1 MMEIDLGDIADI
13 VSDSQPPTQPLNPP
27 DEEKEEKEKSPAKN
41 SIPVE
46 EKKESGFDQD
56 TVSF

>member
-1 MMEIDLGDIADI
+1 MMEIDLSEIALI

-27 DEEKEEKEKSPAKN
+27 DEEKEEKEKSSATE
-41 SIPVE
+41 SIPVVE
-46 EKKESGFDQD
+46 EKESGFDQD

>member
-1 MMEIDLGDIADI
+1 MMEIDLSEIALI

-27 DEEKEEKEKSPAKN
+27 DEEKEEKEKSPAAT
-41 SIPVE
+41 SITVVE
-46 EKKESGFDQD
+46 PKESGFDQD